1 MAEKDCDSEGGE
13 ARQVRPGELDGW
25 RGRGRERGRGR
36 THEAEAYLADFC
48 VVDFDHGGGVGGE
61 V

>member
-25 RGRGRERGRGR
+25 RDGWRGRGR

-48 VVDFDHGGGVGGE
+48 VVDFDHGGGGVGG
-61 V
+61 VV